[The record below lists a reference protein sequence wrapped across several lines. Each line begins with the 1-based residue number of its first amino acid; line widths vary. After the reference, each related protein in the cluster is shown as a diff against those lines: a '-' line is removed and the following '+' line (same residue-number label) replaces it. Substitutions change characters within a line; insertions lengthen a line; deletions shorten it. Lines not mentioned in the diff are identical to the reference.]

1 MKCPQCHTINP
12 HAQKFCGECG
22 EQLEKICPVCD
33 AGNPQQYK
41 FCGKCGND
49 LNPVGYFKIDKNG
62 LIIDVNPSGAELLG
76 MEETA
81 VVGKPFTLFIT
92 EDDLAEFFTHRNTV
106 FSNGA
111 DKACEIKIK
120 KGDGQIDVHIEC
132 TLDGDSE
139 AGNELLRLS
148 VVDITENRRAL
159 EALQYRQD
167 LEKIF
172 ISLSG
177 EMIRCAAREIDGA
190 IDRALKTICLFTEID
205 HGYICELFDNKPGIK
220 ITHEWFAPRVKHPSR
235 EFKYFQTRKFMNL
248 FKRLRKK
255 DRVMI
260 ADMEELPEK
269 IQLELTRL
277 NLPDSKSFAGF
288 PMLFGDSLI
297 GLVGFDSL
305 EKRLNWPKDMTT
317 LLKTACDAFLNI
329 IIRQRDE
336 AAWYR
341 KRMDVFRAKARQA
354 AIEKGDRP
362 DDADGTGKVRVPV
375 KVDALRNGHQARE
388 SHPADFTSPDEKW
401 VFQKEAIE
409 DLSGVL
415 KVYEKGDKV
424 VISCPS
430 CIRRKDIA
438 VSEIDE
444 KDKTMKVKCPC
455 GYEFF
460 VVLELRFAFR
470 KQVNFEGYFTL
481 KKSGKIDSDSVSK
494 WGSAWIRNISKS
506 GIGFV
511 ATGRNDIARGD
522 ELKVKFN
529 LDNTSKST
537 INKSVVVKS
546 IHGDYLACQFTET
559 DKYDVTLGFY
569 LM

>member
-1 MKCPQCHTINP
+1 M
-12 HAQKFCGECG
+12 
-22 EQLEKICPVCD
+22 LESLDFFFK
-33 AGNPQQYK
+33 YH
-41 FCGKCGND
+41 D
-49 LNPVGYFKIDKNG
+49 LV
-62 LIIDVNPSGAELLG
+62 
-76 MEETA
+76 
-81 VVGKPFTLFIT
+81 
-92 EDDLAEFFTHRNTV
+92 
-106 FSNGA
+106 
-111 DKACEIKIK
+111 
-120 KGDGQIDVHIEC
+120 
-132 TLDGDSE
+132 
-139 AGNELLRLS
+139 
-148 VVDITENRRAL
+148 
-159 EALQYRQD
+159 
-167 LEKIF
+167 
-172 ISLSG
+172 
-177 EMIRCAAREIDGA
+177 
-190 IDRALKTICLFTEID
+190 ALK
-205 HGYICELFDNKPGIK
+205 
-220 ITHEWFAPRVKHPSR
+220 
-235 EFKYFQTRKFMNL
+235 
-248 FKRLRKK
+248 
-255 DRVMI
+255 
-260 ADMEELPEK
+260 
-269 IQLELTRL
+269 
-277 NLPDSKSFAGF
+277 AGF

-329 IIRQRDE
+329 IIRQRGE

-341 KRMDVFRAKARQA
+341 KRMDVFRAKARQE

-401 VFQKEAIE
+401 VFKKEAIE